1 MKHPFRCIRHY
12 HESITPIFEIPTHKS
27 LLKWLLWAGN
37 MFKRTTLFII
47 QYKYESFEWLSYA
60 SICEYDL
67 MKYMNYSETWLN
79 QPLNKRESCIHQTLN
94 KPESWLHQTLNKP
107 ESCIHQTLNKVPMY
121 KIFVNLTCIYWTPVY
136 SEHKVVYFRQVPLY
150 FTFFLVLYLLRTFRM
165 SRQQLSTE
173 HYTIINKQ
181 STCI

>member
-1 MKHPFRCIRHY
+1 
-12 HESITPIFEIPTHKS
+12 
-27 LLKWLLWAGN
+27 

-79 QPLNKRESCIHQTLN
+79 QPLNKRESCIHQTLNKPESWLHQTLNKPESCIHHTLNKPESWLHQTLN